1 MSCNYKLRRNPDE
14 AVALEAFEEVVNR
27 LDADEKSRILMA
39 CRRGF
44 TRKRR
49 LFIIQN
55 QLESELSAIEG
66 VIKRFDSLGDTKL
79 QRCVDVALISKAELQ
94 INEGNMQD
102 AHFACDEIIQ
112 WSSEINRHE
121 KTELAWIAFRGRTKA
136 LLIQGELPAAV
147 DS

>member
-49 LFIIQN
+49 LSIIQN
-55 QLESELSAIEG
+55 QLEPLLSTFGE
-66 VIKRFDSLGDTKL
+66 VVESLVG
-79 QRCVDVALISKAELQ
+79 
-94 INEGNMQD
+94 
-102 AHFACDEIIQ
+102 
-112 WSSEINRHE
+112 
-121 KTELAWIAFRGRTKA
+121 
-136 LLIQGELPAAV
+136 
-147 DS
+147 